1 MKAHHIAGSMLLA
14 LGACSQ
20 TPESTETA
28 RSVIGP
34 GGGIISSLDSVLTIA
49 IPPGALEEEQEFYI
63 ERTNEPP
70 DVFGQAYLLRPN
82 PEVKFDVTVTV
93 RQELPNDTS
102 TLAVGAI
109 DFLDYEEGRGGWV
122 PLPVLRIDRE
132 EKLVSGVDDGL
143 SIFYALLDDA
153 SEIPSTSSGNST
165 TTGADPATTDDPGTT
180 TGDPGT
186 TTDEPGTT
194 TDEPGTTTDEPG
206 TTTGEAALSFAMDI
220 EPIVLANCNCHTAG
234 GPPEGLDLSDGYAN
248 LVDVPSNQSGLDRIE
263 PGDPDQ
269 SYLWHKINDTH
280 LSVGGANN
288 PMPAPAG
295 GLAAGDIALIEEWIL
310 DGAEP

>member
-70 DVFGQAYLLRPN
+70 DVFSQAYLLRPN
-82 PEVKFDVTVTV
+82 PDVKFDVTVTV
-93 RQELPNDTS
+93 RQDLPTDTS
-102 TLAVGAI
+102 MLAVGAI
-109 DFLDYEEGRGGWV
+109 DFLDYEEGRGEWV

-153 SEIPSTSSGNST
+153 SDSPSTSGNPT
-165 TTGADPATTDDPGTT
+165 TTSGPSTTTDDP
-180 TGDPGT
+180 T

-194 TDEPGTTTDEPG
+194 TDEPGM
-206 TTTGEAALSFAMDI
+206 TTGEAALSFAMDI
-220 EPIVLANCNCHTAG
+220 EPIVTANCTCHTAG
-234 GPPEGLDLSDGYAN
+234 DPPEGLDLSDGYAN

-263 PGDPDQ
+263 PGDPDA

-280 LSVGGANN
+280 RSVGGANN
-288 PMPAPAG
+288 PMPAPTG
-295 GLAAGDIALIEEWIL
+295 GLAAGNIALIEEWIL